1 MALRRRSMHISQR
14 ALADAVGVSSMT
26 IYRIENG
33 LHRPTVDLA
42 LRIAE
47 ELGVPQFALMER
59 TRT

>member
-1 MALRRRSMHISQR
+1 MHISQR